1 MIENDDSFFA
11 KPIYVYSRAQA
22 LEDGILVDVTEIAK
36 VAGFK
41 IPVAVSHVVWDMC
54 IDWTIEDSCK
64 QTYQDQKGRLWDI
77 LWMLYLACKRNSD
90 EMYLNYHLSVI
101 PRDGRSKYP
110 AHIELKAIIN
120 GGDNGEPVITIML
133 PSED

>member
-1 MIENDDSFFA
+1 MIEKDDSFFG
-11 KPIYVYSRAQA
+11 KPIYIYSRAQA

-41 IPVAVSHVVWDMC
+41 IPVAVSHAVWAMY
-54 IDWTIEDSCK
+54 IDWTIEDSYK

-90 EMYLNYHLSVI
+90 EVYLNYHLRVI

-133 PSED
+133 PCED